1 MMDITYHPDPDTLR
15 AAQGW
20 GQCLV
25 KINQQPFWYGG
36 TAQNSEA
43 LEWTWIDLLH
53 HLGRNWLDIITEAP
67 WPNERLVAA
76 MQEGKDFWALAEDDW
91 SEMSPDAADQEE
103 AQLLAFVRPRN
114 LAHALQG
121 LSLPALYCYRQGKD
135 MQLCPEGMVPLRMPA
150 NQFIETLEKL
160 GEQIDQG
167 LGQTTHA
174 RAQQAQ
180 NAWRNRNRNKIPRQ
194 ISISTGLSAT
204 ELSQLQQG
212 QSPDQYWE
220 LPSSA
225 NDEHFNANGLLAAA
239 RMIAPLHLGAEQKQ
253 QLLAE
258 LRQQPA
264 NPQALQQLDALA
276 GALRQEP
283 APNGKPH
290 EQGYQLAQ
298 LLRSHYQV
306 SASQQFPIT
315 QVIEQLKLPMCS
327 TRFDCPQLKAMAIW
341 GHRGPAILLNADIDA
356 NTSASH
362 VRRILLAHEL
372 CHLLFDR
379 QHAQPAADVLGANTT
394 STSTEQ
400 RAKAFAAELLLPRD
414 SAANAYAQHPTL
426 RDAITSLSKT
436 FDVSPKVAKTQILN
450 SGTVNTDDEDDIRA
464 QLRQDRFPG

>member
-1 MMDITYHPDPDTLR
+1 MMHITYHPDPDTLR

-20 GQCLV
+20 GRCMV
-25 KINQQPFWYGG
+25 EINQQPFWYGG
-36 TAQNSEA
+36 TAQEPET

-53 HLGRNWLDIITEAP
+53 HLGKNWLHIITEAP
-67 WPNERLVAA
+67 WPNERLAAA

-91 SEMSPDAADQEE
+91 SDMSPDAADQEE
-103 AQLLAFVRPRN
+103 AQMLAFVRPRN

-121 LSLPALYCYRQGKD
+121 LALPALYCYRQGKD
-135 MQLCPEGMVPLRMPA
+135 MQLCPEGMAPLRMA
-150 NQFIETLEKL
+150 GRQFMETLEKF
-160 GEQIDQG
+160 GEQIDLG
-167 LGQTTHA
+167 LGHTTHA

-180 NAWRNRNRNKIPRQ
+180 NAWRNRNHNKTQRQ
-194 ISISTGLSAT
+194 ISISTGLNAT
-204 ELSQLQQG
+204 ELNQLQQG

-220 LPSSA
+220 LPDSA
-225 NDEHFNANGLLAAA
+225 NDENLNANGLLAAA
-239 RMIAPLHLGAEQKQ
+239 RMLAPLRLGAEQKQ

-276 GALRQEP
+276 AALSHTP

-298 LLRSHYQV
+298 LLRQHYRV
-306 SASQQFPIT
+306 SDSAPFPIT

-327 TRFDCPQLKAMAIW
+327 TRFGCPQLQAMAIW
-341 GHRGPAILLNADIDA
+341 GHRGPAILLNADKDA

-379 QHAQPAADVLGANTT
+379 QHAQPAADVLGAT
-394 STSTEQ
+394 STSTHTEQ

-414 SAANAYAQHPTL
+414 SAAQAYAQHPTL
-426 RDAITSLSKT
+426 RNAITSLSKT

-450 SGTVNTDDEDDIRA
+450 SGMVNTDDEDDIRA